1 MKNYRPVSNLP
12 FLSKILE
19 RVVSAQMQEYLD
31 ENELHNDLQSAYR
44 KYHSTETAL
53 IRVQNDLLR
62 AVDENKEAVLIL
74 LDLSA
79 AFDTIDHELM
89 LARLTDR
96 YGVTGIPHKWFKS
109 YLCDRDQS
117 VVIGQTLSQKHSL
130 IYGVPQ
136 GSVIGPIQF
145 ILYSGPIQDILKAHG
160 IEGMVYADDTQLYKV
175 FDPPSQA
182 EAIASI
188 EACVTDIRSW
198 ATSNKLK
205 INDAKTEIVY
215 IRSRFHND
223 RAIPSV
229 KIGNSDIRPVDG
241 VRDLGVFIDGQ
252 LMMSDHIKN
261 VCRMA
266 LISLRTLG
274 QLRKYLDRSTT
285 ERLVHAFISSRLDS
299 CNCLLY
305 GLPDTD
311 ILKLQRVQNSA
322 ARLVTGARRWDHVT
336 PILKDLH
343 WLPIRKRILFKLLLV
358 VYKSLHN
365 LAPTYI
371 KQLITPYHPSR
382 TLRSRSKGLLQ
393 VPRAAR
399 SAKRTYGS
407 RAFFIAAPKEWN
419 ALPEHV
425 RRATSVQSFK
435 TSLKTYLF
443 NL

>member
-1 MKNYRPVSNLP
+1 
-12 FLSKILE
+12 
-19 RVVSAQMQEYLD
+19 
-31 ENELHNDLQSAYR
+31 
-44 KYHSTETAL
+44 
-53 IRVQNDLLR
+53 
-62 AVDENKEAVLIL
+62 
-74 LDLSA
+74 
-79 AFDTIDHELM
+79 
-89 LARLTDR
+89 
-96 YGVTGIPHKWFKS
+96 
-109 YLCDRDQS
+109 
-117 VVIGQTLSQKHSL
+117 
-130 IYGVPQ
+130 
-136 GSVIGPIQF
+136 
-145 ILYSGPIQDILKAHG
+145 
-160 IEGMVYADDTQLYKV
+160 
-175 FDPPSQA
+175 
-182 EAIASI
+182 
-188 EACVTDIRSW
+188 
-198 ATSNKLK
+198 
-205 INDAKTEIVY
+205 
-215 IRSRFHND
+215 
-223 RAIPSV
+223 
-229 KIGNSDIRPVDG
+229 
-241 VRDLGVFIDGQ
+241 
-252 LMMSDHIKN
+252 
-261 VCRMA
+261 MA

-322 ARLVTGARRWDHVT
+322 ARLVTGARRRDHVT